1 MLDITG
7 LISLLT
13 NIFAINGSDL
23 ITTPYNTTF
32 HAYIR
37 VLGQGWIILPFAFIG
52 AALFVKTRD
61 TALIAIYMIMIGAF
75 IGTGSAWYGFT
86 GAALL
91 FFIMA
96 ALGIATLMYNVFY
109 GGR

>member
-1 MLDITG
+1 MFDITSFIN
-7 LISLLT
+7 LITSV
-13 NIFAINGSDL
+13 FAINCSDL
-23 ITTPYNTTF
+23 INQPYNTTF
-32 HAYIR
+32 ATYIR

-52 AALFVKTRD
+52 GALYMKTRD
-61 TALIAIYMIMIGAF
+61 TALISIYMISIGAF
-75 IGTGSAWYGFT
+75 IGAGSAWAGFT

>member
-1 MLDITG
+1 MNL
-7 LISLLT
+7 LSSLL
-13 NIFAINGSDL
+13 NIILAINGSDL
-23 ITTPYNTTF
+23 INQPYNTTF
-32 HAYIR
+32 YSFIR

-61 TALIAIYMIMIGAF
+61 TALVSIYLIMIGAF
-75 IGTGSAWYGFT
+75 IGTGSAWAGFT

-96 ALGIATLMYNVFY
+96 ALGIAALMYNVFY